1 MLIYLE
7 HCTFLFSIIVHKDK
21 ADKLRNRFRS
31 FYTLIV
37 SVIGRKVVTL
47 PKKKLSLKNMNRKMI
62 KTIVL
67 AALMAVPF
75 FAKAQ
80 NFVGI
85 TAEQNAQ
92 NTPSGWTAVNLPQL
106 PAITSA
112 NTFNIKD
119 YGASTSAADNTKAI
133 QKALDAVPST
143 GGMVVIP
150 AGTWMFGSTD
160 QMTSQTEVLSIKAKT
175 ILHLCAGAT
184 LKLVEYGKAP
194 NTKIVFIGGKNKGK
208 NVTDV
213 VIEGEGETSII
224 DGQGARW
231 WLARENGETFNPG
244 AMIRFEQGKRFLLRN
259 FKIQNTPGVN
269 ITISNSG
276 KASHATIHDVTI
288 SEPSSEAGNGKASH
302 NTDGISIWGPYVNIY
317 NCNISNGDDNV
328 VCDNDAQYIHVW
340 NCYFGTGHGASI
352 GSYTEN
358 IKHVWFDNITMN
370 GTTAG
375 IRMKTGQDVD
385 NTTNKV
391 TLRGGGEEDWK
402 FTNFTMTNVK
412 NPLSID
418 CFYDKN
424 YNSDPAVDKANAR
437 ALDSTT
443 PTYNGIYLQNVKTTD
458 VCDGNA
464 IFLIGRPESHIK
476 NVTLDN
482 VQISAKKG
490 IDIRFVDNLVFKNNS
505 KITVSSGSIWLKKFD
520 STWDDQCGAT
530 STGSTITDTKGPFTL
545 NSKTLTDKTAGS
557 FNNGFAISNE
567 KGKSYDV
574 GSGTTYI
581 KYSANQ
587 YTIIIPDGVKIT
599 KMDIEGRNNYDT
611 DDAYIGE
618 INGTSYDA
626 DTYIFPK
633 DKSVQKYTV
642 EFNSPVEHT
651 LTFTP
656 KVKQCILQFT
666 LYTETSTGI
675 KNITAITQPANNNV
689 YDLSGRVVKSNAKAD
704 DLKSLN
710 KGIYVF
716 NNKKYVTK

>member
-1 MLIYLE
+1 MNK
-7 HCTFLFSIIVHKDK
+7 TFF
-21 ADKLRNRFRS
+21 
-31 FYTLIV
+31 
-37 SVIGRKVVTL
+37 
-47 PKKKLSLKNMNRKMI
+47 KNM
-62 KTIVL
+62 VL
-67 AALMAVPF
+67 AALMTLPVL
-75 FAKAQ
+75 AKAQ
-80 NFVGI
+80 TFTGI
-85 TAEQNAQ
+85 TAELNAQ
-92 NTPSGWTAVNLPQL
+92 NTPEGWTAVELPQL

-133 QKALDAVPST
+133 QKALDAVPTT

-150 AGTWMFGSTD
+150 AGTWMFGSKD
-160 QMTSQTEVLSIKAKT
+160 QMTSTTEVLSIKSKT
-175 ILHLCAGAT
+175 VLHLCAGAT

-194 NTKIVFIGGKNKGK
+194 NNKTVFIGGKNKGK

-244 AMIRFEQGKRFLLRN
+244 AMIRFEQGKHFLLRN

-288 SEPSSEAGNGKASH
+288 SEPASEAGKGKASH

-352 GSYTEN
+352 GSFTEN
-358 IKHVWFDNITMN
+358 VKHVWFDNISMN

-375 IRMKTGQDVD
+375 IRMKTGQDID
-385 NTTNKV
+385 KTTNKV

-402 FTNFTMTNVK
+402 FTNFTMTKVK

-437 ALDSTT
+437 AVDSTT

-464 IFLIGRPESHIK
+464 IFFVGRPESHIK

-490 IDIRFVDNLVFKNNS
+490 IDIRFVDNLVFKNGS
-505 KITVSSGSIWLKKFD
+505 KITVSSGAMWLKKFD
-520 STWDDQCGAT
+520 STYEDQCNAT
-530 STGSTITDTKGPFTL
+530 STGTIETDPNGVYTL
-545 NSKTLTDKTAGS
+545 NSKTLTNGTSSTATFS
-557 FNNGFAISNE
+557 NGFSISNE
-567 KGKSYDV
+567 KGKTYGV
-574 GSGTTYI
+574 GSGTNYI

-587 YTIIIPDGVKIT
+587 YTIIIPDGIKIV
-599 KMDIEGRNNYDT
+599 KMDIEGKDNYADT
-611 DDAYIGE
+611 DAYIGE
-618 INGTSYDA
+618 INGKSYDA
-626 DTYIFPK
+626 TTYIFPK
-633 DKSVQKYTV
+633 DKSVKKYTV
-642 EFNSPVEHT
+642 EFDSPVEHT

-656 KVKQCILQFT
+656 KVKQCILAFT
-666 LYTETSTGI
+666 LYTDATSSIAGI
-675 KNITAITQPANNNV
+675 TVDNKLMADTNI
-689 YDLSGRVVKSNAKAD
+689 YDLSGRVVAQKGSEG
-704 DLKSLN
+704 LK
-710 KGIYVF
+710 KGIYIF
-716 NNKKYVTK
+716 NNKKFVVK

>member
-1 MLIYLE
+1 MNK
-7 HCTFLFSIIVHKDK
+7 TFF
-21 ADKLRNRFRS
+21 
-31 FYTLIV
+31 
-37 SVIGRKVVTL
+37 
-47 PKKKLSLKNMNRKMI
+47 KNM
-62 KTIVL
+62 VL
-67 AALMAVPF
+67 AALMTLPLL
-75 FAKAQ
+75 AKAQ
-80 NFVGI
+80 TTFAGI
-85 TAEQNAQ
+85 TAEKNAQ
-92 NTPSGWTAVNLPQL
+92 NTPDGWTAVELPQL

-112 NTFNIKD
+112 NTLNIKD
-119 YGASTSAADNTKAI
+119 YGASTSATDNTKAI
-133 QKALDAVPST
+133 QRALDAVPTT

-160 QMTSQTEVLSIKAKT
+160 QMTSKTEVLSIKSKT
-175 ILHLCAGAT
+175 VLHLCAGAT
-184 LKLVEYGKAP
+184 LKLVEYDKAP
-194 NTKIVFIGGKNKGK
+194 NNKTVFIGGKNKGK

-231 WLARENGETFNPG
+231 WLAKEQSKTFNPG
-244 AMIRFEQGKRFLLRN
+244 AMIRFEQGQRFLLRN

-288 SEPSSEAGNGKASH
+288 SEPASEAGKGKASH
-302 NTDGISIWGPYVNIY
+302 NTDGVSIWGPYVNIY

-340 NCYFGTGHGASI
+340 NCDFGTGHGASI
-352 GSYTEN
+352 GSYTKN

-375 IRMKTGQDVD
+375 IRMKTGINSDG
-385 NTTNKV
+385 

-402 FTNFTMTNVK
+402 FTNFTMTKVK

-464 IFLIGRPESHIK
+464 IFFVGRPESHIK

-490 IDIRFVDNLVFKNNS
+490 IDIRFVDNLVFKNGS
-505 KITVSSGSIWLKKFD
+505 KITVSSGAMWLKKFD
-520 STWDDQCGAT
+520 STYEDQCNAT
-530 STGSTITDTKGPFTL
+530 STGTIETDPNGVYTL
-545 NSKTLTDKTAGS
+545 NSKTLTNGTSSTATFS
-557 FNNGFAISNE
+557 NGFSISNE
-567 KGKSYDV
+567 KGKTYGV
-574 GSGTTYI
+574 GSGTNYI

-587 YTIIIPDGVKIT
+587 YTIIIPDGIKIA
-599 KMDIEGRNNYDT
+599 KMDIEGKNNYT
-611 DDAYIGE
+611 EADAYIGE
-618 INGTSYDA
+618 INGKSYDA
-626 DTYIFPK
+626 TTYIFPK
-633 DKSVQKYTV
+633 DKSVKKYTV
-642 EFNSPVEHT
+642 EFDTPVEHT

-656 KVKQCILQFT
+656 KVKQCILAFT
-666 LYTETSTGI
+666 LYTDATSSIAGI
-675 KNITAITQPANNNV
+675 TVDNKLMADTNI
-689 YDLSGRVVKSNAKAD
+689 YDLSGRVVAQKGYEG
-704 DLKSLN
+704 LK
-710 KGIYVF
+710 KGIYIF
-716 NNKKYVTK
+716 NNKKFVVK

>member
-1 MLIYLE
+1 MKK
-7 HCTFLFSIIVHKDK
+7 SII
-21 ADKLRNRFRS
+21 
-31 FYTLIV
+31 
-37 SVIGRKVVTL
+37 
-47 PKKKLSLKNMNRKMI
+47 
-62 KTIVL
+62 KTVVL
-67 AALMAVPF
+67 AVLMALPMI
-75 FAKAQ
+75 AKAQ
-80 NFVGI
+80 TFAGI

-92 NTPSGWTAVNLPQL
+92 NTPEGWTAVELPKL

-133 QKALDAVPST
+133 QKALDAVPTT

-150 AGTWMFGSTD
+150 AGTWMFGSKD
-160 QMTSQTEVLSIKAKT
+160 QMTSTTEVLSIKSKT
-175 ILHLCAGAT
+175 VLHLCAGAT

-194 NTKIVFIGGKNKGK
+194 NTKTVFIGGKNKGK

-213 VIEGEGETSII
+213 VIEGEGVTSII

-269 ITISNSG
+269 ITISNNG
-276 KASHATIHDVTI
+276 KASHATIHDLTI
-288 SEPSSEAGNGKASH
+288 SEPSSEAGKGKASH

-317 NCNISNGDDNV
+317 NCNISNGDDNI

-340 NCYFGTGHGASI
+340 NCDFGTGHGASI

-370 GTTAG
+370 GTTSG
-375 IRMKTGQDVD
+375 IRMKTGVNSDGS
-385 NTTNKV
+385 
-391 TLRGGGEEDWK
+391 LRGGGEEDWK

-437 ALDSTT
+437 ALDDTT

-464 IFLIGRPESHIK
+464 IFFVGRPESHIK

-520 STWDDQCGAT
+520 STCTDECGAT
-530 STGSTITDTKGPFTL
+530 STGSTVTDTKGPFTL

-557 FNNGFAISNE
+557 FSNGFAISNE
-567 KGKSYDV
+567 KGKAYDV

-626 DTYIFPK
+626 STYVFPK
-633 DKSVQKYTV
+633 DKSLKKYTV
-642 EFNSPVEHT
+642 EFDSPVEHT

-656 KVKQCILQFT
+656 KVKQCLLQFT

-675 KNITAITQPANNNV
+675 QAITASNSIANNHV
-689 YDLSGRVVKSNAKAD
+689 YDLSGRLVKANASSD
-704 DLKSLN
+704 DLKALN
-710 KGIYVF
+710 KGQIYIY
-716 NNKKYVTK
+716 NNKKYVAK

>member
-1 MLIYLE
+1 
-7 HCTFLFSIIVHKDK
+7 
-21 ADKLRNRFRS
+21 
-31 FYTLIV
+31 
-37 SVIGRKVVTL
+37 
-47 PKKKLSLKNMNRKMI
+47 MNRKMI

-80 NFVGI
+80 TFAGI

-92 NTPSGWTAVNLPQL
+92 NTPEGWAAVNLPQL

-150 AGTWMFGSTD
+150 EGTWMFGSTD
-160 QMTSQTEVLSIKAKT
+160 QMTSKTEVLSIKAKT

-194 NTKIVFIGGKNKGK
+194 NTKTVFIGGKNKGK

-288 SEPSSEAGNGKASH
+288 SEPSSEAGKGKASH

-340 NCYFGTGHGASI
+340 NCDFGTGHGASI
-352 GSYTEN
+352 GSFTEN
-358 IKHVWFDNITMN
+358 IKHVWFDNINMN

-375 IRMKTGQDVD
+375 IRMKTGINSDG
-385 NTTNKV
+385 

-412 NPLSID
+412 NPFSID

-437 ALDSTT
+437 TLDSTT
-443 PTYNGIYLQNVKTTD
+443 PTYTDILLQNVKTTD
-458 VCDGNA
+458 VCAGNA
-464 IFLIGRPESHIK
+464 IFLVGRPESHIK

-545 NSKTLTDKTAGS
+545 NSKTLTDKKAGS
-557 FNNGFAISNE
+557 FSNGFAISNE

-599 KMDIEGRNNYDT
+599 KMDIEGRNNYSDA
-611 DDAYIGE
+611 DAYIGE

-626 DTYIFPK
+626 TAYAFPK
-633 DKSVQKYTV
+633 DKSVKNYTV

-666 LYTETSTGI
+666 LYTDTSTGI
-675 KNITAITQPANNNV
+675 KNITTIAQPANNNV
-689 YDLSGRVVKSNAKAD
+689 YDLSGRVVKSNAKAE

>member
-1 MLIYLE
+1 MNK
-7 HCTFLFSIIVHKDK
+7 TFF
-21 ADKLRNRFRS
+21 
-31 FYTLIV
+31 
-37 SVIGRKVVTL
+37 
-47 PKKKLSLKNMNRKMI
+47 KNM
-62 KTIVL
+62 VL
-67 AALMAVPF
+67 AALMTLPVL
-75 FAKAQ
+75 AKAQ
-80 NFVGI
+80 TTFAGI
-85 TAEQNAQ
+85 TAEKNAQ
-92 NTPSGWTAVNLPQL
+92 NTPEGWTAVALPQL
-106 PAITSA
+106 PAITSE

-133 QKALDAVPST
+133 QKALDAVPTT

-160 QMTSQTEVLSIKAKT
+160 QMTSKTEVLSIKSKT
-175 ILHLCAGAT
+175 VLHLCAGAT

-194 NTKIVFIGGKNKGK
+194 NNKTVFIGGKDKGK

-231 WLARENGETFNPG
+231 WLAKEQSETFNPG

-288 SEPSSEAGNGKASH
+288 SEPASEAGKGKASH
-302 NTDGISIWGPYVNIY
+302 NTDGVSIWGPYVNIY

-340 NCYFGTGHGASI
+340 NCDFGTGHGASI
-352 GSYTEN
+352 GSYTKN

-375 IRMKTGQDVD
+375 IRMKTGINSDG
-385 NTTNKV
+385 

-402 FTNFTMTNVK
+402 FTNFTMTKVK

-464 IFLIGRPESHIK
+464 IFFVGRPESHIK

-490 IDIRFVDNLVFKNNS
+490 IDIRFVDNLVFKNGS
-505 KITVSSGSIWLKKFD
+505 KITVSSGAMWLKKFD
-520 STWDDQCGAT
+520 STYEDQCNAT
-530 STGSTITDTKGPFTL
+530 STGTIETDPNGVYTL
-545 NSKTLTDKTAGS
+545 NSKTLTNGTSSTATFS
-557 FNNGFAISNE
+557 NGFSISNE
-567 KGKSYDV
+567 KGKTYGV
-574 GSGTTYI
+574 GSGTNYI

-587 YTIIIPDGVKIT
+587 YTIVIPDGIKIA
-599 KMDIEGRNNYDT
+599 KMDIEGKNNYT
-611 DDAYIGE
+611 EADAYIGE
-618 INGTSYDA
+618 INGKSYDA
-626 DTYIFPK
+626 TTYIFPK
-633 DKSVQKYTV
+633 DKSVKKYTV
-642 EFNSPVEHT
+642 EFDSPVEHT

-656 KVKQCILQFT
+656 KVKQCILAFT
-666 LYTETSTGI
+666 LYTEATNSIAGI
-675 KNITAITQPANNNV
+675 TLDNKNKADNNV
-689 YDLSGRVVKSNAKAD
+689 YDLSGRLVIKNASTS
-704 DLKSLN
+704 DLQALN
-710 KGIYVF
+710 KGIYIH
-716 NNKKYVTK
+716 NNRKYIAK

>member
-1 MLIYLE
+1 MNK
-7 HCTFLFSIIVHKDK
+7 TFF
-21 ADKLRNRFRS
+21 
-31 FYTLIV
+31 
-37 SVIGRKVVTL
+37 
-47 PKKKLSLKNMNRKMI
+47 KNM
-62 KTIVL
+62 VL
-67 AALMAVPF
+67 AALMTLPVL
-75 FAKAQ
+75 AKAQ
-80 NFVGI
+80 TFAGI

-92 NTPSGWTAVNLPQL
+92 NTPEGWTAVELPQL

-112 NTFNIKD
+112 NTFNITN
-119 YGASTSAADNTKAI
+119 YGASTLASDNTKAI
-133 QKALDAVPST
+133 QKALDAVPTT
-143 GGMVVIP
+143 GGMVVIT

-160 QMTSQTEVLSIKAKT
+160 QMTSKTEVLSIKSKT
-175 ILHLCAGAT
+175 VLHLCAGAT

-194 NTKIVFIGGKNKGK
+194 NNKTVFIGCKNKGK
-208 NVTDV
+208 NITDI

-231 WLARENGETFNPG
+231 WLAKEQSEAFNPG

-288 SEPSSEAGNGKASH
+288 SEPASEAGKGKASH
-302 NTDGISIWGPYVNIY
+302 NTDGVSIWGPYVNIY

-328 VCDNDAQYIHVW
+328 VCDDDAQYIHVW
-340 NCYFGTGHGASI
+340 NCDFGTGHGASI
-352 GSYTEN
+352 GSYTKN
-358 IKHVWFDNITMN
+358 IKHVWFDKITMN

-375 IRMKTGQDVD
+375 IRMKTGINSDG
-385 NTTNKV
+385 

-402 FTNFTMTNVK
+402 FTNFTMTKVK

-464 IFLIGRPESHIK
+464 IFFVGRPESHIK

-490 IDIRFVDNLVFKNNS
+490 IDIRFVDNLVFKNGS
-505 KITVSSGSIWLKKFD
+505 KITVSSGAMWLQKYNSSWTD
-520 STWDDQCGAT
+520 ECNAT
-530 STGSTITDTKGPFTL
+530 STGSTVTDTKGPFTL

-557 FNNGFAISNE
+557 FSNGFAISNE
-567 KGKSYDV
+567 KGKTYDI
-574 GSGTTYI
+574 GSGTNYI

-587 YTIIIPDGVKIT
+587 YTIIIPNGIKIA
-599 KMDIEGRNNYDT
+599 KMDIEGKNNYT
-611 DDAYIGE
+611 EADAYIGE
-618 INGTSYDA
+618 INGKSYEA
-626 DTYIFPK
+626 TTYIFPK
-633 DKSVQKYTV
+633 DKSVKKYTV

-656 KVKQCILQFT
+656 KVKQCILAFT
-666 LYTETSTGI
+666 LYTDATSSIAGI
-675 KNITAITQPANNNV
+675 TVDNKLMADTNI
-689 YDLSGRVVKSNAKAD
+689 YDLSGRIVAQKGSEG
-704 DLKSLN
+704 LK
-710 KGIYVF
+710 KGIYIF
-716 NNKKYVTK
+716 NNKKFVVK

>member
-1 MLIYLE
+1 MKK
-7 HCTFLFSIIVHKDK
+7 SII
-21 ADKLRNRFRS
+21 
-31 FYTLIV
+31 
-37 SVIGRKVVTL
+37 
-47 PKKKLSLKNMNRKMI
+47 
-62 KTIVL
+62 KTVVL
-67 AALMAVPF
+67 AALMALPMF
-75 FAKAQ
+75 TKAQ
-80 NFVGI
+80 TFAGI
-85 TAEQNAQ
+85 TAEQIAQ
-92 NTPSGWTAVNLPQL
+92 NTPEGWTAVALPQL
-106 PAITSA
+106 PTITSA
-112 NTFNIKD
+112 NTYNIKN
-119 YGASTSAADNTKAI
+119 YGASTTAEDNTKAI

-160 QMTSQTEVLSIKAKT
+160 QMTSKTEVLSIKSKT
-175 ILHLCAGAT
+175 ILHLSAGAT

-194 NTKIVFIGGKNKGK
+194 NNKIVFIGGKNKGK
-208 NVTDV
+208 NVTDI
-213 VIEGEGETSII
+213 VIEGEGETSVI

-288 SEPSSEAGNGKASH
+288 SEPSSEAGKGKASH

-317 NCNISNGDDNV
+317 NCNISNGDDNI

-340 NCYFGTGHGASI
+340 NCDFGTGHGASI
-352 GSYTEN
+352 GSFTKN

-385 NTTNKV
+385 KTTNKV

-402 FTNFTMTNVK
+402 FTNFTMTKVK
-412 NPLSID
+412 NPFSID
-418 CFYDKN
+418 CYYDKN

-443 PTYNGIYLQNVKTTD
+443 PTYNGILLQNVKTTD

-505 KITVSSGSIWLKKFD
+505 KITCQSGKLWIRQYD
-520 STWDDQCGAT
+520 STVDDQCDATGAGTNPNPTPNPGETTEVSYILDAST
-530 STGSTITDTKGPFTL
+530 STSSSTDPSPWT
-545 NSKTLTDKTAGS
+545 
-557 FNNGFAISNE
+557 FNNGCSIESS
-567 KGKSYDV
+567 KGYATAKNN
-574 GSGTTYI
+574 TI
-581 KYSANQ
+581 KYSKGIQFTINLPENITITSATFAG
-587 YTIIIPDGVKIT
+587 YTNEDNKT
-599 KMDIEGRNNYDT
+599 CYL
-611 DDAYIGE
+611 GE
-618 INGTSYDA
+618 LNGTTFASDKYVFPSRLTQTDTSTKYDITL
-626 DTYIFPK
+626 DTPATG
-633 DKSVQKYTV
+633 V
-642 EFNSPVEHT
+642 

-656 KVKQCILQFT
+656 QNAQAAWVITLKGVKV
-666 LYTETSTGI
+666 TSSGI
-675 KNITAITQPANNNV
+675 NNVVLTAKVNNNNI
-689 YDLSGRVVKSNAKAD
+689 YDLSGRMVKLNAKAE
-704 DLKSLN
+704 DLQGLK
-710 KGIYVF
+710 KGIYIY
-716 NNKKYVTK
+716 NNKKYVAK

>member
-1 MLIYLE
+1 MNK
-7 HCTFLFSIIVHKDK
+7 TFF
-21 ADKLRNRFRS
+21 
-31 FYTLIV
+31 
-37 SVIGRKVVTL
+37 
-47 PKKKLSLKNMNRKMI
+47 KNM
-62 KTIVL
+62 VL
-67 AALMAVPF
+67 AALMTLPVL
-75 FAKAQ
+75 AKAQ
-80 NFVGI
+80 TFAGI
-85 TAEQNAQ
+85 TVEQNAQ
-92 NTPSGWTAVNLPQL
+92 NTPEGWTAVALPQL

-112 NTFNIKD
+112 NTLNIKD

-133 QKALDAVPST
+133 QKALDAVPTT

-160 QMTSQTEVLSIKAKT
+160 QVTSKTEVLSIKSKT
-175 ILHLCAGAT
+175 VLHLCAGAT
-184 LKLVEYGKAP
+184 LKLVEYDKAP
-194 NTKIVFIGGKNKGK
+194 NNKTVFIGGKNKGK

-231 WLARENGETFNPG
+231 WLAKEQSKTFNPG

-288 SEPSSEAGNGKASH
+288 SEPASEAGKGKASH
-302 NTDGISIWGPYVNIY
+302 NTDGVSIWGPYVNIY

-340 NCYFGTGHGASI
+340 NCDFGTGHGASI
-352 GSYTEN
+352 GSYTKN

-375 IRMKTGQDVD
+375 IRMKTGINSDG
-385 NTTNKV
+385 

-402 FTNFTMTNVK
+402 FTNFTMTKVK

-464 IFLIGRPESHIK
+464 IFFVGRPESHIK
-476 NVTLDN
+476 NVILDN

-490 IDIRFVDNLVFKNNS
+490 IDIRFVDNLVFKNGS
-505 KITVSSGSIWLKKFD
+505 KITVSSGTMWLQKYD
-520 STWDDQCGAT
+520 SSWTDECNAT
-530 STGSTITDTKGPFTL
+530 STGSTVTDTKGPFTL

-557 FNNGFAISNE
+557 FSNGFSISNE
-567 KGKSYDV
+567 KGKKYDV
-574 GSGTTYI
+574 GSGTNYI

-587 YTIIIPDGVKIT
+587 YTIIIPDGIKIV
-599 KMDIEGRNNYDT
+599 KMDIEGNDNYT
-611 DDAYIGE
+611 DADAYIGE
-618 INGTSYDA
+618 INGKSYDA
-626 DTYIFPK
+626 TTYIFPK
-633 DKSVQKYTV
+633 DKSVKKYTV
-642 EFNSPVEHT
+642 EFDSPVEHT

-656 KVKQCILQFT
+656 KVKQCILAFT
-666 LYTETSTGI
+666 LYTDATSSIAGI
-675 KNITAITQPANNNV
+675 TVDNKLMADANI
-689 YDLSGRVVKSNAKAD
+689 YDLSGRVVAQKGSEG
-704 DLKSLN
+704 LK
-710 KGIYVF
+710 KGIYIF
-716 NNKKYVTK
+716 NNKKFVVK

>member
-1 MLIYLE
+1 MKK
-7 HCTFLFSIIVHKDK
+7 SIIK
-21 ADKLRNRFRS
+21 
-31 FYTLIV
+31 T
-37 SVIGRKVVTL
+37 VVLT
-47 PKKKLSLKNMNRKMI
+47 
-62 KTIVL
+62 
-67 AALMAVPF
+67 ALMALPM

-80 NFVGI
+80 TFAGI

-92 NTPSGWTAVNLPQL
+92 NTPEGWTAVELPQL

-160 QMTSQTEVLSIKAKT
+160 QMTSTTEVLSIKSKT
-175 ILHLCAGAT
+175 VLHLCKGAT

-194 NTKIVFIGGKNKGK
+194 NNKTLFIGCKNK
-208 NVTDV
+208 NQSDI
-213 VIEGEGETSII
+213 VIEGEGVTSII

-288 SEPSSEAGNGKASH
+288 SEPSSEAGKGKASH

-340 NCYFGTGHGASI
+340 NCDFGTGHGASI
-352 GSYTEN
+352 GSFTEN

-385 NTTNKV
+385 KTTNKV

-505 KITVSSGSIWLKKFD
+505 KITVSSGSIWLKKYD
-520 STWDDQCGAT
+520 STWTDECDAT
-530 STGSTITDTKGPFTL
+530 STGSTVTDTKGPFTL
-545 NSKTLTDKTAGS
+545 NSKTLTDKTEGS
-557 FNNGFAISNE
+557 FSNGFAISNE
-567 KGKSYDV
+567 KGKTYDA
-574 GSGTTYI
+574 GSGTNYI

-587 YTIIIPDGVKIT
+587 YTIIIPDGIKIV
-599 KMDIEGRNNYDT
+599 KMDIEGKDNYSDA
-611 DDAYIGE
+611 DAYLGE

-626 DTYIFPK
+626 STYVFPK
-633 DKSVQKYTV
+633 DKSLKKYTV
-642 EFNSPVEHT
+642 EFDSPVEHT

-675 KNITAITQPANNNV
+675 QNITAIAKVADNNV
-689 YDLSGRVVKSNAKAD
+689 YDLSGRVVKTNAKAE
-704 DLKSLN
+704 DLNSLK
-710 KGIYVF
+710 KGIYIY
-716 NNKKYVTK
+716 NNKKYVAK

>member
-1 MLIYLE
+1 MKK
-7 HCTFLFSIIVHKDK
+7 SII
-21 ADKLRNRFRS
+21 
-31 FYTLIV
+31 
-37 SVIGRKVVTL
+37 
-47 PKKKLSLKNMNRKMI
+47 
-62 KTIVL
+62 KTVVL
-67 AALMAVPF
+67 AALMALPM

-80 NFVGI
+80 TFAGI

-92 NTPSGWTAVNLPQL
+92 NTPEGWTAVALPQL

-133 QKALDAVPST
+133 QKALDAVPTT

-160 QMTSQTEVLSIKAKT
+160 QMTSKTEVLSIKSKT

-194 NTKIVFIGGKNKGK
+194 NTKTVFIGGKNKGK

-213 VIEGEGETSII
+213 VIEGEGVTSII

-231 WLARENGETFNPG
+231 WLAKEQGETCNPG

-288 SEPSSEAGNGKASH
+288 SEPASEAGKGKASH

-340 NCYFGTGHGASI
+340 NCDFGTGHGASI
-352 GSYTEN
+352 GSYTKN

-375 IRMKTGQDVD
+375 IRMKTGI
-385 NTTNKV
+385 NSNG

-402 FTNFTMTNVK
+402 FTNFTMTKVK
-412 NPLSID
+412 NPFSID

-424 YNSDPAVDKANAR
+424 YNSNPAVDKANAR
-437 ALDSTT
+437 KVDGTT
-443 PTYNGIYLQNVKTTD
+443 PTYNGILLQNVKTTD
-458 VCDGNA
+458 VCTGNA

-482 VQISAKKG
+482 VQIKAKKG

-505 KITVSSGSIWLKKFD
+505 KITVSSGSIWIKKYD
-520 STWDDQCGAT
+520 STYKDECGAT
-530 STGSTITDTKGPFTL
+530 STGST
-545 NSKTLTDKTAGS
+545 
-557 FNNGFAISNE
+557 
-567 KGKSYDV
+567 
-574 GSGTTYI
+574 
-581 KYSANQ
+581 
-587 YTIIIPDGVKIT
+587 
-599 KMDIEGRNNYDT
+599 
-611 DDAYIGE
+611 
-618 INGTSYDA
+618 
-626 DTYIFPK
+626 
-633 DKSVQKYTV
+633 
-642 EFNSPVEHT
+642 
-651 LTFTP
+651 
-656 KVKQCILQFT
+656 
-666 LYTETSTGI
+666 GI
-675 KNITAITQPANNNV
+675 QTITASTNIANNNV
-689 YDLSGRVVKSNAKAD
+689 YDLSGRMVKTNAKAE
-704 DLKSLN
+704 DLNSLK
-710 KGIYVF
+710 KGIYIY
-716 NNKKYVTK
+716 NNKKYVAK

>member
-1 MLIYLE
+1 MNK
-7 HCTFLFSIIVHKDK
+7 TFF
-21 ADKLRNRFRS
+21 
-31 FYTLIV
+31 
-37 SVIGRKVVTL
+37 
-47 PKKKLSLKNMNRKMI
+47 KNM
-62 KTIVL
+62 VL
-67 AALMAVPF
+67 AALMTLPVL
-75 FAKAQ
+75 AKAQ
-80 NFVGI
+80 TTFTGI
-85 TAEQNAQ
+85 NAEQNAQ
-92 NTPSGWTAVNLPQL
+92 NTPEGWTAVELPQL

-112 NTFNIKD
+112 NTFNITN

-133 QKALDAVPST
+133 QRALDAVPTT

-150 AGTWMFGSTD
+150 AGTWMFGSKD
-160 QMTSQTEVLSIKAKT
+160 QMTSTTEVLSIKSKT
-175 ILHLCAGAT
+175 VLHLCKGAT

-194 NTKIVFIGGKNKGK
+194 NNKTVFIGCKNRKQ
-208 NVTDV
+208 NDII
-213 VIEGEGETSII
+213 IEGEGETSII

-231 WLARENGETFNPG
+231 WLAKEQSETFNPG

-288 SEPSSEAGNGKASH
+288 SEPASEAGKGKASH
-302 NTDGISIWGPYVNIY
+302 NTDGVSIWGPYVNIY

-328 VCDNDAQYIHVW
+328 VCDDDAQYIHVW
-340 NCYFGTGHGASI
+340 NCNFGTGHGASI
-352 GSYTEN
+352 GSYTKN

-375 IRMKTGQDVD
+375 IRMKTGINSDG
-385 NTTNKV
+385 

-402 FTNFTMTNVK
+402 FTNFTMTKVK

-464 IFLIGRPESHIK
+464 IFFVGRPESHIK

-490 IDIRFVDNLVFKNNS
+490 IDIRFVDNLVFKNGS
-505 KITVSSGSIWLKKFD
+505 KITVSSGAMWLKKFD
-520 STWDDQCGAT
+520 STYEDLCNAT
-530 STGSTITDTKGPFTL
+530 STGTIETDPNGVYTL
-545 NSKTLTDKTAGS
+545 NSKTLTDKTAGT
-557 FNNGFAISNE
+557 FNNGFSISNE
-567 KGKSYDV
+567 KGKKYDV
-574 GSGTTYI
+574 GSGTNYI

-587 YTIIIPDGVKIT
+587 YTIIIPDGIKIV
-599 KMDIEGRNNYDT
+599 KMDIEGNDNYT
-611 DDAYIGE
+611 DADAYIGE
-618 INGTSYDA
+618 INGVNYDA
-626 DTYIFPK
+626 KTYAFPK
-633 DKSVQKYTV
+633 DKSVQKYSISFAT
-642 EFNSPVEHT
+642 PVEHA

-656 KVKQCILQFT
+656 KVKQCILAFT
-666 LYTETSTGI
+666 LYTDATSSIAGI
-675 KNITAITQPANNNV
+675 TVNNKLMADTNI
-689 YDLSGRVVKSNAKAD
+689 YDLSGRVVAQKGYEG
-704 DLKSLN
+704 LK
-710 KGIYVF
+710 KGIYIF
-716 NNKKYVTK
+716 NNKKFVVK

>member
-1 MLIYLE
+1 MNK
-7 HCTFLFSIIVHKDK
+7 TFF
-21 ADKLRNRFRS
+21 
-31 FYTLIV
+31 
-37 SVIGRKVVTL
+37 
-47 PKKKLSLKNMNRKMI
+47 KNM
-62 KTIVL
+62 VL
-67 AALMAVPF
+67 AALMTLPVL
-75 FAKAQ
+75 AKAQ
-80 NFVGI
+80 TFAGI

-92 NTPSGWTAVNLPQL
+92 NTPEGWTAVELPQL

-133 QKALDAVPST
+133 QKALDAVPTT

-150 AGTWMFGSTD
+150 AGTWMFGSTN
-160 QMTSQTEVLSIKAKT
+160 QMTSKTEVLSIKSKT
-175 ILHLCAGAT
+175 VLHLCAGAT

-194 NTKIVFIGGKNKGK
+194 NTKTVFIGGLNKGK
-208 NVTDV
+208 NITDI

-231 WLARENGETFNPG
+231 WLAKEQGETFNPG

-276 KASHATIHDVTI
+276 KASHATIHNVTI
-288 SEPSSEAGNGKASH
+288 SEPASEAGKGKASH
-302 NTDGISIWGPYVNIY
+302 NTDGVSIWGPYVNIY

-340 NCYFGTGHGASI
+340 NCDFGTGHGASI

-375 IRMKTGQDVD
+375 IRMKTGINSDG
-385 NTTNKV
+385 

-402 FTNFTMTNVK
+402 FTNFTMTKVK

-443 PTYNGIYLQNVKTTD
+443 PTYTDILLQNVKTTD

-464 IFLIGRPESHIK
+464 IFFIGRPESHIK

-505 KITVSSGSIWLKKFD
+505 KITVSSGAMWLKKFD
-520 STWDDQCGAT
+520 STYEDQCNAT
-530 STGSTITDTKGPFTL
+530 STGSTVIDPKGVYTL
-545 NSKTLTDKTAGS
+545 NSKTLTDGTSSTATFS
-557 FNNGFAISNE
+557 NGFSISNE
-567 KGKSYDV
+567 KGKKYDV
-574 GSGTTYI
+574 GSGTNYI

-587 YTIIIPDGVKIT
+587 YTINIPDGIKIV
-599 KMDIEGRNNYDT
+599 KMDIEGKDNYADA
-611 DDAYIGE
+611 DAYIGE
-618 INGTSYDA
+618 INGVNYDA
-626 DTYIFPK
+626 TTYIFPK
-633 DKSVQKYTV
+633 DKSVKKYTV
-642 EFNSPVEHT
+642 EFDSPVEHT

-656 KVKQCILQFT
+656 KVKQCILAFT
-666 LYTETSTGI
+666 LYTDATSSIAGI
-675 KNITAITQPANNNV
+675 KVDNKLMADTNI
-689 YDLSGRVVKSNAKAD
+689 YDLSGRVVAQKGSEG
-704 DLKSLN
+704 LK
-710 KGIYVF
+710 KGIYIF
-716 NNKKYVTK
+716 NNKKFVVK